1 MIRPMTSTLSALS
14 KSRAASGRLNM
25 EIDPTK
31 LDDAADPKVNT
42 LELWLIAQKIFSC
55 IVRSVNFMPAE
66 LV

>member
-1 MIRPMTSTLSALS
+1 
-14 KSRAASGRLNM
+14 M